1 MRILV
6 LAYKDLLQI
15 LKDWKSGLFLLVMPI
30 LFTLFFGFV
39 FGGSHNSKPDVDPRL
54 PVGVINRDG
63 GSLASNLERLLEGSE
78 VIRPVV
84 LDEREAEQVNQM
96 VEDGDLAAVV
106 TIPNGYTTQLLA
118 DQPLLLEVLVTT
130 SQPAGQTTS
139 RAIETVTGRLL
150 GAVEAAHI
158 AINAMESRDGSMDAS
173 TRQVNLEDNL
183 AQAIS
188 AWEEPALTVVVEKA
202 TGEALQD
209 QEAVSLSGFAQASSG
224 MMVQFSIF
232 GLITSAMVLV
242 LERKSGTLQRLMSS
256 PIRHME
262 VIAGH
267 VLAMFLVIFTQ
278 QLILVLLGQFVFRVN
293 YLRQPFAVL
302 LMIATLSLWAASLGL
317 LISAISRR
325 EDQVITLSLIAM
337 FIFAAM
343 GGAWFPL
350 EVAGEAFAAI
360 GHVLPTAWAMDGF
373 QNILMRGL
381 GLQSVLMPAGILLA
395 YALGFFGVAIWRFRF
410 E

>member
-1 MRILV
+1 MRILN

-30 LFTLFFGFV
+30 LFTVFFGFV
-39 FGGSHNSKPDVDPRL
+39 FGGSSNAKPEVDPRL
-54 PVGVINRDG
+54 PVGVINNDQ
-63 GSLASNLERLLEGSE
+63 GSLASSLETLFAASE
-78 VIRPVV
+78 VIRPVI
-84 LDEREAEQVNQM
+84 LDEVGAEQVTQM

-106 TIPNGYTTQLLA
+106 TIPNGYTTQLFA
-118 DQPLLLEVLVTT
+118 DQPIMLEALVDLN
-130 SQPAGQTTS
+130 QPAGQTVS
-139 RAIETVTGRLL
+139 RALETATGRLL

-158 AINAMESRDGSMDAS
+158 SLDAIESKNGPLDAS
-173 TRQVNLEDNL
+173 TRQARLEASL
-183 AQAIS
+183 TQAIA

-202 TGEALQD
+202 TGEALPGEQTTT
-209 QEAVSLSGFAQASSG
+209 LSGFAQSSSG

-232 GLITSAMVLV
+232 GLMTSAMVLV
-242 LERKSGTLQRLMSS
+242 LERKSRTLQRLMSS
-256 PIRHME
+256 PIRQVE

-278 QLILVLLGQFVFRVN
+278 QLILVTLGQFVFGVN
-293 YLRQPFAVL
+293 YLRQPFAIL
-302 LMIATLSLWAASLGL
+302 LIITVLSLWAASLGL
-317 LISAISRR
+317 LISAVSRK

-337 FIFAAM
+337 FVFAAL

-350 EVAGEAFAAI
+350 EVAGKSFAAI
-360 GHVLPTAWAMDGF
+360 GHMMPTAWAMDGF

-381 GLQSVLMPAGILLA
+381 GFQSVLMPAIILLG
-395 YALGFFGVAIWRFRF
+395 YALAFFGLAIWRFRF